1 MDKVDQIA
9 GFVSVAPDPSRLDE
23 DMGEPFTVIAPS
35 NHDSPLIFNSPHS
48 GNSYP
53 KDLLS
58 ATKLDALALR
68 RSEDSFVDRLF
79 EAAPQYGAPLMK
91 ALFPRAYLDVNREA
105 YELDPA
111 MFSEPVPGHANIHS
125 MRVVAGFGT
134 IPRVVAE
141 GLTIYRDKLPYA
153 EAERRIT
160 TLYHPYHALLAQ
172 MMDQNMRKFGCSVL
186 IDCHSMPSQGAPV
199 TPGERKSIDFIIG
212 DRYGASCAPLVTD
225 CIEDILSAQGY
236 RVTRNSTYAGGFITG
251 CYGHPEAGQHAVQIE
266 INRAL
271 YMDESRVTPTE
282 GFSSLKAN
290 ISALIAELRQRLT
303 PETLLSLS
311 EGEFS

>member
-1 MDKVDQIA
+1 M
-9 GFVSVAPDPSRLDE
+9 S
-23 DMGEPFTVIAPS
+23 EPFAVIAPS
-35 NHDSPLIFNSPHS
+35 SHDSPLLFNSPHS
-48 GNSYP
+48 GKAYP

-79 EAAPQYGAPLMK
+79 DAAPRYGAPLMK

-141 GLTIYRDKLPYA
+141 GLSIYRDKLPYA
-153 EAERRIT
+153 EAERRID
-160 TLYHPYHALLAQ
+160 TLYRPYHALLAQ
-172 MMDQNMRKFGCSVL
+172 MMAQNMRKFGCSVL
-186 IDCHSMPSQGAPV
+186 VDCHSMPSLGAPV
-199 TPGERKSIDFIIG
+199 TPGERKSVDFIIG

-225 CIEDILSAQGY
+225 CIEDILTAQGY

-251 CYGHPEAGQHAVQIE
+251 RYGRPEARQHAVQIE

-271 YMDESRVTPTE
+271 YMDEARVIPAE
-282 GFSSLKAN
+282 GFGRLRAN
-290 ISALIAELRQRLT
+290 ISALIAGLRRRLT
-303 PETLLSLS
+303 PEALLSAPD
-311 EGEFS
+311 

>member
-1 MDKVDQIA
+1 MGQPFAVI
-9 GFVSVAPDPSRLDE
+9 PPS
-23 DMGEPFTVIAPS
+23 S
-35 NHDSPLIFNSPHS
+35 HDSPLIFNSPHS
-48 GNSYP
+48 GKAYP
-53 KDLLS
+53 EDLLL
-58 ATKLDALALR
+58 ATGLDALALR

-111 MFSEPVPGHANIHS
+111 MFHEPLPGYANIHS
-125 MRVVAGFGT
+125 MRVAAGFGT

-153 EAERRIT
+153 EAERRIA
-160 TLYHPYHALLAQ
+160 TLYHPYHAVLAQ
-172 MMDQNMRKFGCSVL
+172 MMAQNMRKFGCSVL
-186 IDCHSMPSQGAPV
+186 VDCHSMPSQGAPLAAGV
-199 TPGERKSIDFIIG
+199 RKPADFIIG

-225 CIEDILSAQGY
+225 CIEDILAAQGY

-251 CYGHPEAGQHAVQIE
+251 RYGRPEAGQHAVQIE

-271 YMDESRVTPTE
+271 YMDEAQVTPAE
-282 GFSSLKAN
+282 GFARVKAN
-290 ISALIAELRQRLT
+290 VSALIAGLSRRLT
-303 PETLLSLS
+303 PEALLSVTD
-311 EGEFS
+311 